1 MVPRPG
7 PHTLPTHGP
16 VFKEAIRLG
25 VALKTPELFEEG
37 LEWERLGTAFFFFG
51 ELAQL
56 ISLGRLR

>member
-7 PHTLPTHGP
+7 PHTLPIHGP

-37 LEWERLGTAFFFFG
+37 LEWERLGTAFFLG
-51 ELAQL
+51 EGGVGPTNF
-56 ISLGRLR
+56 SW